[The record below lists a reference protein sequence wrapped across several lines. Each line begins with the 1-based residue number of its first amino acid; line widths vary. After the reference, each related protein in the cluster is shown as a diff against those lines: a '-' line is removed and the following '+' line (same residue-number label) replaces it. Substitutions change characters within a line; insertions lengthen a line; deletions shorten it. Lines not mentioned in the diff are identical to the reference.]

1 MISDTQILSYHFSGK
16 LSLPSS
22 GLKISSI
29 SALEFLLVQSRDHPK
44 ANYYPLLP
52 SRGRH
57 GALSEAL
64 LFGGMRPNSAA
75 HRERLRRHT
84 DQLIIDLG
92 NLCPPYIEFGS
103 RAISRQINERHDLLF
118 AAQITHLEK
127 GAKDFS
133 KRSSISF

>member
-29 SALEFLLVQSRDHPK
+29 SALASLLVESRARPK